1 MDVVFG
7 PEGLAD
13 ADTSVLFEEKSTQ
26 VVDEMKDHP
35 SLCNCFEKQMKP
47 HIQSFVTAP
56 RRNQREFSEQLW
68 INNNSKSVNH
78 IFKRA
83 IDWKPQTTRT
93 LLINYTTV

>member
-35 SLCNCFEKQMKP
+35 PLCNCFEKQMKP
-47 HIQSFVTAP
+47 HIQSADGKAPSMDLVRAFSSSERSTCFVAVVARCHLT
-56 RRNQREFSEQLW
+56 
-68 INNNSKSVNH
+68 
-78 IFKRA
+78 
-83 IDWKPQTTRT
+83 
-93 LLINYTTV
+93 